1 MATIAAPPEAL
12 PLPLTDH
19 QNGNFIDMKMIKAL
33 PPPARKNMQITV
45 AEPRSNGDEADLKS
59 TLDKYLD
66 TISQRVNYHLGYPEN
81 IVYEHNANLAP
92 LMRYHLNNC
101 GDPFMENTT
110 DFHSKDFEVGVLD
123 WFAQLW
129 EIERDAYWG
138 YITNG
143 GTEGNLHGILLG
155 REVFPDGILYAS
167 KESHY
172 SVFKAAR
179 MYRMEFEC
187 INAMVNG
194 EMEYGDLR
202 SKLLLNKGKPA
213 IINVTIGTTFKGAM
227 DNIDVIIQ
235 TLEECGYSQD
245 EFYIHC
251 DAALSGLIVPFLKNV
266 PKISFKKPIGSV
278 TISGH
283 KFLGCPMPCG
293 IQITRKSLIHNISR
307 NVEYIASVDAT
318 ISGSRNGHAPI
329 FLWYRLSTKGRAGLR
344 EDAERCVETA
354 RHLRDRFH
362 GAGITAML
370 NENSITVVFER
381 PEDREFVRHW
391 QLSCVRDMAHVI
403 VMPGV
408 TAVALDAFF
417 NDLPT
422 AATIASPS
430 EALLPLIDRENGNFI
445 NMKMKKA
452 LPPPARKNMQIT
464 VAAPRSKGDEAADLK
479 STLDKYLDTIS
490 QRVNYHIGYPVNI
503 VYEHYATLAPLMRY
517 HLNNC
522 GDPFME
528 NTTDFHSK
536 DFEVGVLDWF
546 AQLWEIEKD
555 EYWGYITNGGTEG
568 NLHGILL
575 GREVFPDGILY
586 ASRESHYS
594 VFKAARMYRM
604 EFEEINTMVNGE
616 MEYDDL
622 RSKLLLNKGKPAIIN
637 VTIGTTFKGGMDNID
652 VIIQTLQEC
661 GYSQDEFYIHCD
673 AALSG
678 LIVPFLKNVPKI
690 SFKKPIGSVTISG
703 HKFLGCPMPCGIQMT
718 RKSLI
723 HNISGNV
730 EYIASVDATIS
741 GSRNGLAPIF
751 LWYSLS
757 TKGRAGLQK
766 DAERITVVFERPHDR
781 DFVRRWQLSC
791 VREMAH
797 VIVMPGVTAEM
808 LDAFFDDLK
817 RAPPRQ
823 AATPCL
829 ADDVGPH
836 NCCCHLHKL
845 SFSYPFCC

>member
-1 MATIAAPPEAL
+1 MGAI
-12 PLPLTDH
+12 
-19 QNGNFIDMKMIKAL
+19 
-33 PPPARKNMQITV
+33 
-45 AEPRSNGDEADLKS
+45 
-59 TLDKYLD
+59 
-66 TISQRVNYHLGYPEN
+66 
-81 IVYEHNANLAP
+81 
-92 LMRYHLNNC
+92 
-101 GDPFMENTT
+101 
-110 DFHSKDFEVGVLD
+110 
-123 WFAQLW
+123 
-129 EIERDAYWG
+129 
-138 YITNG
+138 
-143 GTEGNLHGILLG
+143 
-155 REVFPDGILYAS
+155 
-167 KESHY
+167 
-172 SVFKAAR
+172 
-179 MYRMEFEC
+179 EFE
-187 INAMVNG
+187 
-194 EMEYGDLR
+194 E
-202 SKLLLNKGKPA
+202 
-213 IINVTIGTTFKGAM
+213 
-227 DNIDVIIQ
+227 
-235 TLEECGYSQD
+235 
-245 EFYIHC
+245 
-251 DAALSGLIVPFLKNV
+251 
-266 PKISFKKPIGSV
+266 
-278 TISGH
+278 
-283 KFLGCPMPCG
+283 
-293 IQITRKSLIHNISR
+293 
-307 NVEYIASVDAT
+307 
-318 ISGSRNGHAPI
+318 
-329 FLWYRLSTKGRAGLR
+329 
-344 EDAERCVETA
+344 
-354 RHLRDRFH
+354 
-362 GAGITAML
+362 
-370 NENSITVVFER
+370 
-381 PEDREFVRHW
+381 
-391 QLSCVRDMAHVI
+391 
-403 VMPGV
+403 
-408 TAVALDAFF
+408 
-417 NDLPT
+417 PT
-422 AATIASPS
+422 AATIAAPS
-430 EALLPLIDRENGNFI
+430 EALLPLIDHENRNFI

-464 VAAPRSKGDEAADLK
+464 VAEPRSKDDEADLK

-503 VYEHYATLAPLMRY
+503 VYEHYETLAPLMRY

-528 NTTDFHSK
+528 NTVDFHSK

-575 GREVFPDGILY
+575 GREVLPDGILY

-604 EFEEINTMVNGE
+604 ECEGINTMINGE
-616 MEYDDL
+616 MEYGDL

-637 VTIGTTFKGGMDNID
+637 VTIGTTFKGGMDNLD
-652 VIIQTLQEC
+652 VIIKTLEEC

-723 HNISGNV
+723 HNISRNV

-766 DAERITVVFERPHDR
+766 DAERCVETATRLRARLRGAGIAAMLNENSITVVFERPHDR
-781 DFVRRWQLSC
+781 HFVRRWQLSC

-797 VIVMPGVTAEM
+797 VIVMPGVTAET
-808 LDAFFDDLK
+808 LDAFFDDLI
-817 RAPPRQ
+817 RASPPRQ

>member
-1 MATIAAPPEAL
+1 MGAIEFEEPTMATIAAPAEAL
-12 PLPLTDH
+12 LPLTDH
-19 QNGNFIDMKMIKAL
+19 QNGNFIDIKMKKAPP

-45 AEPRSNGDEADLKS
+45 AEPRFKGDEADLKS

-66 TISQRVNYHLGYPEN
+66 TISQRVNYHIGYPEN

-417 NDLPT
+417 NDLVLRR
-422 AATIASPS
+422 ASS
-430 EALLPLIDRENGNFI
+430 
-445 NMKMKKA
+445 
-452 LPPPARKNMQIT
+452 
-464 VAAPRSKGDEAADLK
+464 PR
-479 STLDKYLDTIS
+479 
-490 QRVNYHIGYPVNI
+490 H
-503 VYEHYATLAPLMRY
+503 
-517 HLNNC
+517 
-522 GDPFME
+522 
-528 NTTDFHSK
+528 
-536 DFEVGVLDWF
+536 
-546 AQLWEIEKD
+546 
-555 EYWGYITNGGTEG
+555 
-568 NLHGILL
+568 
-575 GREVFPDGILY
+575 
-586 ASRESHYS
+586 
-594 VFKAARMYRM
+594 
-604 EFEEINTMVNGE
+604 
-616 MEYDDL
+616 
-622 RSKLLLNKGKPAIIN
+622 
-637 VTIGTTFKGGMDNID
+637 
-652 VIIQTLQEC
+652 
-661 GYSQDEFYIHCD
+661 
-673 AALSG
+673 
-678 LIVPFLKNVPKI
+678 
-690 SFKKPIGSVTISG
+690 
-703 HKFLGCPMPCGIQMT
+703 
-718 RKSLI
+718 
-723 HNISGNV
+723 
-730 EYIASVDATIS
+730 
-741 GSRNGLAPIF
+741 
-751 LWYSLS
+751 
-757 TKGRAGLQK
+757 
-766 DAERITVVFERPHDR
+766 
-781 DFVRRWQLSC
+781 
-791 VREMAH
+791 
-797 VIVMPGVTAEM
+797 
-808 LDAFFDDLK
+808 
-817 RAPPRQ
+817 

-836 NCCCHLHKL
+836 NCCCHLHNNL
-845 SFSYPFCC
+845 SLVGSKF